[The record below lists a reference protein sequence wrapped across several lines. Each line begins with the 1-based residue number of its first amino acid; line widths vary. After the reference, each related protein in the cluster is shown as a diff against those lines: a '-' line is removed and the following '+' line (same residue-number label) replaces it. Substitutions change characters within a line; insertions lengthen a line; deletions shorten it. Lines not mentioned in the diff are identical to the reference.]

1 MANRQEYEKLS
12 QRYADQQRQ
21 EGLIDVKYFL
31 RNTDAAVTE
40 DVCRDVNRLHDA
52 VAKGHSITF
61 RFNDSR
67 KT

>member
-1 MANRQEYEKLS
+1 MAHLQEYDKLS
-12 QRYADQQRQ
+12 QQFAKQREQ
-21 EGLIDVKYFL
+21 EGLIDVKYFI
-31 RNTDAAVTE
+31 RNTDAAVME

-67 KT
+67 KK